1 MSEKAGQ
8 FRGAAFGGFHRQD
21 VLDYLEKMARERQEE
36 REAQETEKAGLMASL
51 EEERAARARAEN
63 RLALLEN
70 RASETTGAQKE
81 LEDVVARLKEE
92 LAEKEAQLAQA
103 KVEAEELH
111 RQITTLEPGAQ
122 SWKRI
127 KDTAGDI
134 EVAAHERAQ
143 ITIQDARVRAAEIR
157 AEVIR
162 WVLDVQGRCDT
173 LQQDLRTSIQGA
185 EAQLDNIR
193 TAFAETEHQTQGFQ
207 SALTRLVEETEKE

>member
-8 FRGAAFGGFHRQD
+8 FRGATFGGFHRQD
-21 VLDYLEKMARERQEE
+21 VLDYLEKLAAERKEE
-36 REAQETEKAGLMASL
+36 REAWEAEKASLSALL
-51 EEERAARARAEN
+51 EEERSARSMAEN
-63 RLALLEN
+63 RLTLLEDK
-70 RASETTGAQKE
+70 AGETTDAQR
-81 LEDVVARLKEE
+81 A

-103 KVEAEELH
+103 KAEVEEL
-111 RQITTLEPGAQ
+111 RLQISRLAPEAQ
-122 SWKRI
+122 SWQRI

-143 ITIQDARVRAAEIR
+143 VTIQDAQARAAEIR

-162 WVLDVQGRCDT
+162 WVLEVQGKCDT

-193 TAFAETEHQTQGFQ
+193 AAFVETEAQTQSFQ
-207 SALTRLVEETEKE
+207 SALTNLMAETENE

>member
-8 FRGAAFGGFHRQD
+8 FRSAAFGGFHRQD
-21 VLDYLEKMARERQEE
+21 VLDYLEKMSVERQEE
-36 REAQETEKAGLMASL
+36 RAAQEAEKAALLASL

-70 RASETTGAQKE
+70 REAETSDVQKG
-81 LEDVVARLKEE
+81 LEEE
-92 LAEKEAQLAQA
+92 LARLQEQLAEKDAQLAQA
-103 KVEAEELH
+103 QAQAEELKQ
-111 RQITTLEPGAQ
+111 QISQLEPGAE

-143 ITIQDARVRAAEIR
+143 ITIQDAQVRAAEIR

-162 WVLDVQGRCDT
+162 WVLDVQARCDT

-185 EAQLDNIR
+185 ESQLYAIRAAFTQTEQHAQS
-193 TAFAETEHQTQGFQ
+193 FQG
-207 SALTRLVEETEKE
+207 ALAKLVEETEKE

>member
-8 FRGAAFGGFHRQD
+8 FRGATFGGFHRQD
-21 VLDYLEKMARERQEE
+21 VLDYLEKLAGERREE
-36 REAQETEKAGLMASL
+36 RELWEAEKAGLFASL
-51 EEERAARARAEN
+51 EEERGARARVEN

-70 RASETTGAQKE
+70 RASETTDAQKE
-81 LEDVVARLKEE
+81 LEDKMAKLREE
-92 LAEKEAQLAQA
+92 LAAKETQLAQA
-103 KVEAEELH
+103 QAEAEEL
-111 RQITTLEPGAQ
+111 RQQIGRLAPEAQ

-143 ITIQDARVRAAEIR
+143 ITIQDAQVRAAEIR

-193 TAFAETEHQTQGFQ
+193 AAFAETEHQTQGFQ
-207 SALTRLVEETEKE
+207 SALSKLVEETENE

>member
-103 KVEAEELH
+103 KVEAEELR

-193 TAFAETEHQTQGFQ
+193 AAFAETESHAQGFQ